1 MKGFRK
7 QRVGE
12 LLLSFLAQ
20 EIRHLGDPRLQYVT
34 LTDIDLSPDLKNAAI
49 YWTSLKQGDGGPGT
63 EFLSSG
69 DREEI
74 MRSFQGITKILKK
87 RIGEELQFRYT
98 PELHFRFD
106 DSAERGSR
114 IEALLHQIRK

>member
-1 MKGFRK
+1 MKGYRK

-12 LLLSFLAQ
+12 VLLSFLAQ
-20 EIRHLGDPRLQYVT
+20 EIRHLADPRLQYLT

-49 YWTSLKQGDGGPGT
+49 YWTSLKQTSSGPGT
-63 EFLSSG
+63 EFLSEE
-69 DREEI
+69 DRNEI
-74 MRSFQGITKILKK
+74 QQSLLKISKGLKR
-87 RIGEELQFRYT
+87 RIGEELKFRYT

-114 IEALLHQIRK
+114 IDQLLQKIRK